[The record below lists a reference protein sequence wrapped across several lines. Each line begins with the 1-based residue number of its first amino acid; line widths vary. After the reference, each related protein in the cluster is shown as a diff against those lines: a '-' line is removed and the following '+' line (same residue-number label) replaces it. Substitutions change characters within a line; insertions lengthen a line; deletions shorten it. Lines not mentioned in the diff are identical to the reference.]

1 MAYRGSM
8 TIDKNKMIDSMGRPL
23 TQSLFLEIGYSEFA
37 IYTLKEYDHTYN
49 GVVYPSLKK
58 IFIKEEDPTEYVFA
72 EKHLLGWQH
81 WKRLCENKVIARH
94 IDEWREELELKIRSQ
109 AVRDMM
115 NLCASESG
123 NYSAAKFLADRGWEK
138 RAAGRPSKA
147 EKEKHTRVEERIAQ
161 EFEADVIRLSDVRK

>member
-1 MAYRGSM
+1 M
-8 TIDKNKMIDSMGRPL
+8 IDKEKLTDTMGRPL
-23 TQSLFLEIGYSEFA
+23 TQSLFLEIGYTDYA
-37 IYTLKEYDHTYN
+37 VYTLKEYDHQYN
-49 GVVYPSLKK
+49 GKIYPSLKK
-58 IFIKEEDPTEYVFA
+58 LYLQEEDPTEYVFA

-81 WKRLCENKVIARH
+81 WKRLCENKVIAKH

-109 AVRDMM
+109 AVRDMQ

-147 EKEKHTRVEERIAQ
+147 EKERHLRVEERISE
-161 EFEADVIRLSDVRK
+161 EFSADIKRLEDFRK

>member
-1 MAYRGSM
+1 M
-8 TIDKNKMIDSMGRPL
+8 IDKEKLLDTMGRPL
-23 TQSLFLEIGYSEFA
+23 TQSLFLEVGYSDYA
-37 IYTLKEYDHTYN
+37 VYTLKEVDYTYK
-49 GVVYPSLKK
+49 GKIYPSLKK
-58 IFIKEEDPTEYVFA
+58 LYLKEEDPTEYVFA

-81 WKRLCENKVIARH
+81 WKRLCENKVIAKH
-94 IDEWREELELKIRSQ
+94 IEEWREELELKIRSQ

-115 NLCASESG
+115 NLCATESG

>member
-1 MAYRGSM
+1 M
-8 TIDKNKMIDSMGRPL
+8 IDKSKLVDTMGRPL
-23 TQSLFLEIGYSEFA
+23 TQSLFLEIGYSDYA
-37 IYTLKEYDHTYN
+37 VYTLKEVDYAYKEKM
-49 GVVYPSLKK
+49 YPSLKK
-58 IFIKEEDPTEYVFA
+58 LYLKEEDPTEYVFA

-81 WKRLCENKVIARH
+81 WKRLCENKVIAKH

-161 EFEADVIRLSDVRK
+161 EFEADVIRLADVRK